1 MKQRHQIIYRLVLC
15 SASLLLVAACSESKA
30 PNDKASAERT
40 NTEASGETPKQS
52 NATSRSA
59 LSAYVGEKICDILP
73 TSELKAQFG
82 APDSLTTES
91 KISRNSSKCNYSW
104 PHPDAEKRKQAMLE
118 QMMQNVQRKAGEK
131 IKLNLRAM
139 ASDLSVDVDLKET
152 KSTAANFVPR
162 KLSEEELQKKIAQAN
177 EEANKRLTD
186 EQKKA
191 LGGDGVGGMI
201 GGLMRKS
208 NERVEINGVGEAA
221 YWLPMMGGSLSVLA
235 AGYELTISPMLADD
249 EAGNIEAARKVA
261 AAILRQ

>member
-1 MKQRHQIIYRLVLC
+1 MKQHRQTLYCLVLC
-15 SASLLLVAACSESKA
+15 SASLLLIAACSKSEA
-30 PNDKASAERT
+30 PNNATSTERVSAQ
-40 NTEASGETPKQS
+40 ASGEIPKQS
-52 NATSRSA
+52 DASSRSA
-59 LSAYVGEKICDILP
+59 LSVYVGEKICDILP

-82 APDSLTTES
+82 ATEELTTES
-91 KISRNSSKCNYSW
+91 QISKYSSKCEYSW
-104 PHPDAEKRKQAMLE
+104 PRPDAEERKQAMIK
-118 QMMQNVQRKAGEK
+118 QMIQNVQRKAGEK
-131 IKLNLRAM
+131 INLNARAM
-139 ASDLSVDVDLKET
+139 TSDFTVSVDLKET
-152 KSTAANFVPR
+152 KATAANFVPR

-208 NERVEINGVGEAA
+208 NERLEIDGVGDAA